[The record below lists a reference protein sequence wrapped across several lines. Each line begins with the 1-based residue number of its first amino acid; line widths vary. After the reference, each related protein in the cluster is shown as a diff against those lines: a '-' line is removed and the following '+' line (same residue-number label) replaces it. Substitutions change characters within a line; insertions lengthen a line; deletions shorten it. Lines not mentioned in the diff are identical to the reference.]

1 MHIPDNSKIP
11 QFALSFMA
19 ALAASVALSGALT
32 VAAPDVST
40 YADTEAATNVFFD
53 VGGADARLFSLSLE
67 LDATESNTVSVA
79 FGRDANDNGVLER
92 EEADAVV
99 GWDSGSWSF
108 RAAWCRSYGGKCPRL

>member
-1 MHIPDNSKIP
+1 MYSPKCKRITR
-11 QFALSFMA
+11 FALSFMA

-40 YADTEAATNVFFD
+40 YADTEAATNVFFSAGD
-53 VGGADARLFSLSLE
+53 ADARLFSLSLE
-67 LDATESNTVSVA
+67 LDATESNNVCVA

-108 RAAWCRSYGGKCPRL
+108 RAAWCRGYGGKFLGL